1 MACENDMKFK
11 FQHPYIESCWNT
23 AILIHVRIVYSC
35 FHVMTGAKYV
45 VETGTIWPTKPAMFP
60 SWSFADKVGWSL
72 HEKAEAIEL
81 NSLDYWSIPPQYLPP
96 QEKNPQNWVSK
107 GKKKKKNHKSSP
119 GVPICKT
126 IQGITWFCE
135 VPGQHEFRRDV
146 MSLYHFAPKAFLN
159 GEPEAGSRE
168 ADLPLL
174 NRDNPYWY

>member
-72 HEKAEAIEL
+72 HEKAEAVEL

-107 GKKKKKNHKSSP
+107 GKKKKKKSQIFSWSPHLQNHP
-119 GVPICKT
+119 GHNLILWGPRAT
-126 IQGITWFCE
+126 WIQERHHVLVSFCTE
-135 VPGQHEFRRDV
+135 
-146 MSLYHFAPKAFLN
+146 SLSKW
-159 GEPEAGSRE
+159 GAGSRKQRGWP
-168 ADLPLL
+168 APS
-174 NRDNPYWY
+174 